1 MNKRFSIELDLLI
14 REFGISVSNLT
25 TVSQGFG
32 SIDQIISLLKM
43 NLCCSWI
50 TLLKII
56 GHVLF
61 P

>member
-1 MNKRFSIELDLLI
+1 MNKRFFIKLDLLI
-14 REFGISVSNLT
+14 REFGVSVSNLIA
-25 TVSQGFG
+25 VPQGFG

-50 TLLKII
+50 ILLKII